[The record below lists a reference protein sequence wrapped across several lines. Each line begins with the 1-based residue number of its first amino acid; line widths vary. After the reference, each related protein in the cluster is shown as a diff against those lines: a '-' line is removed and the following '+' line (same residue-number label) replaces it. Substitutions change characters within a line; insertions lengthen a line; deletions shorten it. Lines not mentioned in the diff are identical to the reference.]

1 MGLKDKA
8 KGFWKRVSDL
18 DENEPSISS
27 STEKDRI
34 PYKDISKKLKDVMKQ
49 NVDVVGR
56 KIIVPNYYAIYFN
69 EADRKMREEVEN
81 VVCDELKEE
90 LYHEMRKINP
100 EQNKRDLIVEVQTD
114 SALENKQF
122 RIVHHIKKPE
132 ATDQIVKDD
141 VPEQPPNIEQ
151 ETDFQQTVVE
161 QAPSQMADDANTV
174 VMQKPTA
181 NVLYKLLVDSGE
193 EKKEIE
199 ISKNTISIGRGSN
212 DDVNLQSP
220 DFSISR
226 SHAIIVL
233 KENNYY
239 LTPTGIN
246 GTLLKGQELELN
258 KEIRIDVG
266 DEIKIILYQ
275 NFCYSDCARIDRQ
288 GGFSSAE
295 WGTSA
300 GEFF

>member
-266 DEIKIILYQ
+266 DEIKIMNYSLKIL
-275 NFCYSDCARIDRQ
+275 R
-288 GGFSSAE
+288 
-295 WGTSA
+295 
-300 GEFF
+300 